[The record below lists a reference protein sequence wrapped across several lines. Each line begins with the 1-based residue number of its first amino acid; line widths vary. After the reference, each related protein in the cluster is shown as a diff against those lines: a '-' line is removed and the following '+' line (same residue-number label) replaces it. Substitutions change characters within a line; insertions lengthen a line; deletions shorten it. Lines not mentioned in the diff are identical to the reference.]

1 MPSVVVDIKKV
12 CSECTV
18 PPELQQETPR
28 RAGRL
33 HEEAELELGCRALI
47 YNVDINS
54 LTFLPFLLKIF
65 L

>member
-54 LTFLPFLLKIF
+54 LTLK
-65 L
+65 